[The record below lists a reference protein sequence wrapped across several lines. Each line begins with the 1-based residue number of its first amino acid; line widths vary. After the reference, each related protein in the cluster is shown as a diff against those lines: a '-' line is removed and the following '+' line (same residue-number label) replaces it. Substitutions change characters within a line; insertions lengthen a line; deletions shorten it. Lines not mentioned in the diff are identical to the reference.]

1 MDKEQVENSENQEN
15 KDVSV
20 ENNSEFYSGYSPL
33 DEPVKQRDY
42 TTPNIDTSNL
52 EAELEEPVF
61 NAPNFE
67 DFDSEA
73 QEPNSFN
80 PAIENL
86 DKKEQMYATEQM
98 VDTVLDVYDKAHIL
112 ANRTVK
118 IKEEKIAEAM
128 EDGEISPSL
137 EVPIDERGNTLG
149 LLQYVQEYNRSLD
162 DAIKLEQDFVEKVR
176 PPMIRVF
183 QKRGLAMTDEQFLA
197 VAFGTDIITKG
208 AMVFQLVKQNNK
220 LMKMWKEQSA
230 STPPPPP
237 QPKPQAP
244 DSSPPPPTPP
254 SDVEPNIVKPDAP
267 STPVYQEPEEF
278 TAKSMVDDMVGSESS
293 FKNSEVAEG
302 MPQFGDPE
310 ILREIEKLAKAEEKK
325 ESQPKRKRGRPKKN
339 K

>member
-1 MDKEQVENSENQEN
+1 MDKELVENSENQEN

-67 DFDSEA
+67 DFDSES

-137 EVPIDERGNTLG
+137 EVPIDERGNIRTDNVNSTERISSDKPINAVIDTPAASHYG
-149 LLQYVQEYNRSLD
+149 FYLD
-162 DAIKLEQDFVEKVR
+162 GDGVAPNGHPAGFGISFPNANVNKGDY
-176 PPMIRVF
+176 
-183 QKRGLAMTDEQFLA
+183 FL
-197 VAFGTDIITKG
+197 
-208 AMVFQLVKQNNK
+208 
-220 LMKMWKEQSA
+220 
-230 STPPPPP
+230 
-237 QPKPQAP
+237 
-244 DSSPPPPTPP
+244 
-254 SDVEPNIVKPDAP
+254 
-267 STPVYQEPEEF
+267 
-278 TAKSMVDDMVGSESS
+278 
-293 FKNSEVAEG
+293 
-302 MPQFGDPE
+302 
-310 ILREIEKLAKAEEKK
+310 
-325 ESQPKRKRGRPKKN
+325 
-339 K
+339 